1 MFKSILLAT
10 ALTTTLAGAAF
21 AQADPGSYLAARQAD
36 FGNDYEAAARY
47 YQQAVLAD
55 PSNPMLL
62 EGTMAAN
69 LSLGNL
75 DAAAPIAD
83 AMISLGIESQVAN
96 IVRSVQAGRTGNW
109 VQIFE
114 ALEQDHS
121 VGPLVDGLS
130 QAWAHMGLGEV
141 NKALMTFDEVI
152 EAPGLRAYGLFHK
165 AMALASVG
173 DYEGAE
179 EILSLSPEGG
189 VRHNRRS
196 AIALAQILS
205 QLDRNSDAVALIDA
219 VFGDRL
225 DTRLIQ
231 MRAALEAGD
240 TLPYDTVRSA
250 ADGLAEVYFMVGGA
264 LRGETPDGYTLLYV
278 RAAQALR
285 PNDTEILLTAANL
298 LDDLGRYEMSNAA
311 YAQVSPDDPAYME
324 AEIGRADALR
334 KADRLEASIEV
345 LQALSRL
352 FPEEA
357 RIYATKGDVLR
368 RMDKEAEANAAY
380 TTALDLYA
388 PDDPAIWFVRYT
400 RAITYFMLD
409 QWPEAEADFR
419 AALAIRPEQP
429 QVLNFLGY
437 SLVER
442 GEKLPE
448 ALDMIERAV
457 AAQPDNGA
465 IVDSLG
471 WVYFQLGRYQD
482 AVAPMERAASLEPVD
497 PVINDH
503 LGDVY
508 WAVGREIEAQFQW
521 NRALSFDPEEE
532 EAIRIRRKLEVGL
545 DAVLIEE
552 GEDPIR
558 VASDD

>member
-1 MFKSILLAT
+1 MFKTILLAT
-10 ALTTTLAGAAF
+10 VLTTGVSAPIF

-36 FGNDYEAAARY
+36 FSNDYTAAAQY
-47 YQQAVLAD
+47 YGQAALAD

-69 LSLGNL
+69 MSLGNL
-75 DAAAPIAD
+75 DAASAIAD
-83 AMISLGIESQVAN
+83 TMIGFGIESQVAN
-96 IVRSVQAGRTGNW
+96 IVRSAQAGRSGNW
-109 VQIFE
+109 IAIFE
-114 ALEQDHS
+114 ALEAGHS

-141 NKALMTFDEVI
+141 NKALMSFDEVI

-179 EILSLSPEGG
+179 AILSASPEGG

-205 QLDRNSDAVALIDA
+205 QLDRNTDAVALIDA

-225 DTRLIQ
+225 DTRLEQ
-231 MRAALEAGD
+231 MRAALLAAE
-240 TLPYDTVRSA
+240 TIPFDTVRSPV
-250 ADGLAEVYFMVGGA
+250 DGLAEVFFLVASA

-285 PNDTEILLTAANL
+285 PNDTEILLVTADL

-311 YAQVSPDDPAYME
+311 YAQVAPEDPAYME
-324 AEIGRADALR
+324 AELGRADALR
-334 KADRLEASIEV
+334 KAGNRDASIEV
-345 LQALSRL
+345 LQALSRQ
-352 FPEEA
+352 FPDEA
-357 RIYATKGDVLR
+357 RIFATMGDVLR
-368 RMDKEAEANAAY
+368 QMEREQEANDAY
-380 TTALDLYA
+380 TKALDLY
-388 PDDPAIWFVRYT
+388 PEGDPAFWFVYYT
-400 RAITYFMLD
+400 RAITFFALD

-419 AALAIRPEQP
+419 AALAINPEQP

-442 GEKLPE
+442 GEKLDE

-457 AAQPDNGA
+457 DAQPDNGA

-482 AVAPMERAASLEPVD
+482 AVEPLERAASLEPVD
-497 PVINDH
+497 PVVNDH
-503 LGDVY
+503 LGDAF
-508 WAVGREIEAQFQW
+508 WAVGRKIEAQFQW
-521 NRALSFDPEEE
+521 NRALSFNPEEE
-532 EAIRIRRKLEVGL
+532 EANRIRRKLEVGL
-545 DAVLIEE
+545 DVVLSEE
-552 GEDPIR
+552 GANPINI
-558 VASDD
+558 VSDN